1 MRSFLFRRCL
11 HCLSEPHRACTCPVL
26 LPPCS
31 VFHRVFVHSK
41 CSVPSPCVGQFFSCL
56 PMYFSTSSADG
67 TLLDYNL
74 RLFCFCFDERRRS
87 LEFCSSISAVRLF
100 ALVLCLPSRTCMVG
114 FVVIRFTV
122 YAFNRLLPCKLEV
135 WEWVVKRR
143 IFEPFTEFSGWFSSC
158 LILLCICIYSPSGWA
173 SVMVFPLP
181 CSGVMLCSIYPLT
194 IPGRRY
200 PDCPASSFRRH
211 PASKQLSKQLHLFK
225 HPSNT

>member
-1 MRSFLFRRCL
+1 MSSLCTFCTRPFRPLGREIGFRFCFSPCEVSLFDAVL
-11 HCLSEPHRACTCPVL
+11 TLALSELRRTITSHCIA
-26 LPPCS
+26 PPL
-31 VFHRVFVHSK
+31 VFFRFFVHSK

-122 YAFNRLLPCKLEV
+122 YAFNRLLPC
-135 WEWVVKRR
+135 
-143 IFEPFTEFSGWFSSC
+143 
-158 LILLCICIYSPSGWA
+158 LLYTSDA
-173 SVMVFPLP
+173 A
-181 CSGVMLCSIYPLT
+181 
-194 IPGRRY
+194 
-200 PDCPASSFRRH
+200 DE
-211 PASKQLSKQLHLFK
+211 
-225 HPSNT
+225 